1 MSGIKLSHPASCT
14 HNTCIYT
21 PNTKGWRRRKWRV
34 VRINQN
40 FVQLIWKQAKI
51 QTLPHA
57 MSRIGPMLI
66 RGFRAAKQWKS
77 SVHPECAT
85 SPSQINSIRS
95 PYQKTEER
103 MEVLI
108 SIIICS
114 LSQVNPFPL
123 HLLSRSKVCRAH
135 YS

>member
-1 MSGIKLSHPASCT
+1 
-14 HNTCIYT
+14 
-21 PNTKGWRRRKWRV
+21 
-34 VRINQN
+34 
-40 FVQLIWKQAKI
+40 
-51 QTLPHA
+51 

-123 HLLSRSKVCRAH
+123 HLLSRSMPRALFLNVPPKNGIIIIL
-135 YS
+135 